1 MLRVEG
7 PETTAAIT
15 RARHHTPGTVPLI
28 LEVAVTLLLGCP
40 LARDERIHRLRQ
52 SRPGAESYGLY
63 LEDGR
68 QFHFRPGPGNHG
80 ATSICVFDRYRSGQL
95 VVELENAKAIW
106 EFFEGLT
113 AEGP

>member
-7 PETTAAIT
+7 PDTTAAIT

-40 LARDERIHRLRQ
+40 LARDEHVHRLKQ

-68 QFHFRPGPGNHG
+68 QFHFRPGPGNH
-80 ATSICVFDRYRSGQL
+80 AAQTIRVYDSYRSGDL
-95 VVELENAKAIW
+95 VIELDDAEAVW
-106 EFFEGLT
+106 SFFEGLT
-113 AEGP
+113 SSP